1 MLIHAIPGNLSARAG
16 ASRNGLCL
24 HPDIKLPFQNHE
36 KINLSRHSSHP
47 VCDVCYGGDSSLA
60 DQKMKREGA
69 AVTDTQNHESGFIT
83 QQLGKG
89 KTILRIMLK
98 NLTAKSPS
106 VEMELSKEFLGHL
119 EGRVKG
125 DVGCFCLHIL
135 HSGEKVI
142 LILK

>member
-1 MLIHAIPGNLSARAG
+1 MGVI
-16 ASRNGLCL
+16 
-24 HPDIKLPFQNHE
+24 
-36 KINLSRHSSHP
+36 
-47 VCDVCYGGDSSLA
+47 SSLTG
-60 DQKMKREGA
+60 QKMKREGA

-89 KTILRIMLK
+89 KIILRIMLK

-125 DVGCFCLHIL
+125 DVGCFRFHIL
-135 HSGEKVI
+135 HSGGNVI
-142 LILK
+142 LILKWHQTWLH